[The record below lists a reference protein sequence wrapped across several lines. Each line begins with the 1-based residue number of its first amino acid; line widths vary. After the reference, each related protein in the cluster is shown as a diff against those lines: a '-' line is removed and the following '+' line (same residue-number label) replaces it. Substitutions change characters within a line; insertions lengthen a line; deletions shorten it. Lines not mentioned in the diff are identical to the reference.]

1 LYSLTTDTYALMK
14 EKDKLKI
21 ITLSLNKV
29 RGVVCSGE
37 SSSSGIKN
45 K

>member
-1 LYSLTTDTYALMK
+1 MK
-14 EKDKLKI
+14 EKDFLKI